1 MILRERA
8 SESSAESHM
17 GVSASVCSRR
27 MCVTIL
33 TVGSL
38 YISAMDKGF
47 WIVPNAALRSG
58 GAVDNEWEMAVRC
71 VDIRMVRALVLFRI
85 C

>member
-1 MILRERA
+1 VSERA
-8 SESSAESHM
+8 SAQQNLIWRCR
-17 GVSASVCSRR
+17 ASVCNRR

-58 GAVDNEWEMAVRC
+58 SILDNEWEMAVRW
-71 VDIRMVRALVLFRI
+71 VDIRMVRALVPFRI